1 MKSINDY
8 MVAYYGEAFN
18 MANAPVPAAEY
29 TWMVAVII
37 IGLAAL
43 WQARSFV
50 SKF

>member
-1 MKSINDY
+1 MKSINDH

-29 TWMVAVII
+29 IWMVAVIV

-43 WQARSFV
+43 WQARTFV